1 MFIIQNG
8 KEELMEGEKMS
19 IGDILYLERH
29 KRRLTLRDVA
39 YRIDCSAMYIYKIE
53 TGKLL
58 PLRSNI
64 LSKLSELYGLNRDKI
79 YQLAYEE
86 DCQKQMHKRFETPS
100 NEDEQKTTT
109 AARRNIDMLKQN
121 LKKGK
126 TQ

>member
-1 MFIIQNG
+1 
-8 KEELMEGEKMS
+8 MEGEKMS

-39 YRIDCSAMYIYKIE
+39 YRIDCSAMYISKIE

-64 LSKLSELYGLNRDKI
+64 LSKLSELYGLDRDEI

-86 DCQKQMHKRFETPS
+86 DCQKQMQRFETTL
-100 NEDEQKTTT
+100 NDDEQKTTI
-109 AARRNIDMLKQN
+109 AARRNIDMIKQN
-121 LKKGK
+121 LKKGEK
-126 TQ
+126 Q

>member
-1 MFIIQNG
+1 
-8 KEELMEGEKMS
+8 MEGEKMS

-39 YRIDCSAMYIYKIE
+39 YRIDCSAMYISKIE

-64 LSKLSELYGLNRDKI
+64 LSKLSELYGLNRDEI

-100 NEDEQKTTT
+100 NGDEQKTTI

-121 LKKGK
+121 LKKGE

>member
-39 YRIDCSAMYIYKIE
+39 YRIDCSAMYISKIE

-64 LSKLSELYGLNRDKI
+64 LSKLSELYGLNRDEI

-86 DCQKQMHKRFETPS
+86 DCQKQMHKRFGRHHHFCCKYYHKE
-100 NEDEQKTTT
+100 
-109 AARRNIDMLKQN
+109 R
-121 LKKGK
+121 
-126 TQ
+126 